1 MGLDPYLLSFIGAS
15 LSINESVTIAE
26 VYFELKDW
34 DAVKAKVKGENLI
47 QARTKSSLRRVYQE
61 LSPRLQALSIA
72 QLELLVEGNYQEKK
86 QLLWFAICKR
96 YVFIRELAIEVL
108 HEKYLRLDYELTEFD
123 YEAFFNRKADWHPE
137 LDKLED
143 TTRKKIRQRV
153 FWLLRESDLITDGRI
168 IIPTILSNRVIKAL
182 APDAPM
188 SYQIFPIPAF

>member
-1 MGLDPYLLSFIGAS
+1 MRVVEDDITRYNLSRRQARVELEAYLLSFIGAS

-86 QLLWFAICKR
+86 KLLWF
-96 YVFIRELAIEVL
+96 VNL
-108 HEKYLRLDYELTEFD
+108 
-123 YEAFFNRKADWHPE
+123 
-137 LDKLED
+137 
-143 TTRKKIRQRV
+143 
-153 FWLLRESDLITDGRI
+153 
-168 IIPTILSNRVIKAL
+168 
-182 APDAPM
+182 
-188 SYQIFPIPAF
+188 